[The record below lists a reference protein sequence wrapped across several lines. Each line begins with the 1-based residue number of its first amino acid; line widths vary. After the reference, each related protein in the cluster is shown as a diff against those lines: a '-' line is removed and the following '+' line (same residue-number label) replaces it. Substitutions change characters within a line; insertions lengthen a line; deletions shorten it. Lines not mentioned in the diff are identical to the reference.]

1 MKRKTFNAVKL
12 GLFVLAG
19 LVLAIFAL
27 YVLGKGQNFFGNRFM
42 LKTQFRDVKGLLVG
56 NNVRFSGI
64 DVGSVRGIE
73 ILNDTVVEVTMNVD
87 RKMKNIVRKNAIAT
101 IGTDGL
107 IGNRVVNIAPTDAN
121 SPLITGGETLKSR
134 EEVNTEEM
142 LRTLSGTNE
151 DVSAMVEDLRRVAQ
165 LISTSSELEKILN
178 DKTLAANLQASLAHL
193 HEVTENT
200 SFLTKNAIKTLNL
213 ASEGDGTL
221 ATLLTDTTLSVELKK
236 AVFQIKTLEN
246 SADRLINDLNT
257 TIVSLEKD
265 LKTGNGTAQTLMHD
279 SIMANRLQATMIH
292 VEKGTMAFAENM
304 EALKSN
310 FLFRRYFKKMEKK
323 KKQ

>member
-151 DVSAMVEDLRRVAQ
+151 DVSAMVEDLRRVAH

-193 HEVTENT
+193 HEATGNA
-200 SFLTKNAIKTLNL
+200 SFLTKNAIKTLDL